1 MDRHLKPLFFTFS
14 GYIPEFLSLKCS
26 FFLQLNNSTNIHV
39 KRSGKSIA
47 FRLTCKI
54 SVLSLFLLDFIQK
67 EKKKNEFGS
76 YMLFKMLSFCNKK
89 STVLSFSLK
98 QSFKLGLPAN
108 PQHKLVSI
116 PFFYQNI
123 SRFVM
128 SSLKSNIQ
136 RDNPVNQ
143 TSTFICSITQ

>member
-89 STVLSFSLK
+89 INGALIFIKAVFQIRIACQSTTQASVYPIFLSKYQQICNVFSEK
-98 QSFKLGLPAN
+98 QHTKG
-108 PQHKLVSI
+108 
-116 PFFYQNI
+116 
-123 SRFVM
+123 
-128 SSLKSNIQ
+128 
-136 RDNPVNQ
+136 
-143 TSTFICSITQ
+143 